1 MYKKITHTIIE
12 EHYDH
17 PSILPD
23 DMNCDTTTP
32 VYYSSNNRKAMVSVA
47 DPDATQIIKD
57 SLNYWGQL
65 CWRLRSLVISITE
78 GDKDVDLL
86 KTRLAGD
93 VSELAK
99 IVERVYGMDGANKFK
114 ELILNITTTL
124 VDIITSIRADSET
137 LTNKLKMK
145 LTDEI
150 GELGGFLGNVN
161 AAWPASAVKSIF
173 STFTDLY
180 IQQALNRI
188 SKQWSAGVE
197 AADKAYNLMV
207 VKQPTGGPSF
217 ADIFANGLISAKK

>member
-1 MYKKITHTIIE
+1 MYKKITHTIVE
-12 EHYDH
+12 EHFDH
-17 PSILPD
+17 PATLPG
-23 DMNCDTTTP
+23 DMNCDVTP
-32 VYYSSNNRKAMVSVA
+32 SYYSNNRKTMAAFTS
-47 DPDATQIIKD
+47 PETTQIIKD
-57 SLNYWGQL
+57 SLNNWGQL

-93 VSELAK
+93 VGELAK
-99 IVERVYGMDGANKFK
+99 IVERVYGVAGADKFK
-114 ELILNITTTL
+114 ELVMYITTTL

-145 LTDEI
+145 LADEI
-150 GELGGFLGNVN
+150 DALGEFLGSVN

-173 STFTDLY
+173 TTFTDLY

-188 SKQWSAGVE
+188 AKQWSAGVD

>member
-1 MYKKITHTIIE
+1 MYKKITHTIVE

-17 PSILPD
+17 PATLPG
-23 DMNCDTTTP
+23 DMNCDTTP
-32 VYYSSNNRKAMVSVA
+32 IYYSNNRKAMA
-47 DPDATQIIKD
+47 PFTNPEATQIIKD
-57 SLNYWGQL
+57 SLSYWGQL
-65 CWRLRSLVISITE
+65 CGRLRSLVISITE
-78 GDKDVDLL
+78 GDKDIDLL

-93 VSELAK
+93 VGEIAK

-114 ELILNITTTL
+114 ELVMNIGTTL
-124 VDIITSIRADSET
+124 VDIITSIRADSES
-137 LTNKLKMK
+137 LTNKLKIK

-161 AAWPASAVKSIF
+161 DAWPASAVKSIF
-173 STFTDLY
+173 TTFTDLY

-188 SKQWSAGVE
+188 AKQWSAGVE

-207 VKQPTGGPSF
+207 VKQPNGGPSF

>member
-1 MYKKITHTIIE
+1 MYKKITHTIVE

-32 VYYSSNNRKAMVSVA
+32 VYYSNNRKAMVSVA
-47 DPDATQIIKD
+47 DPEATQIIKD
-57 SLNYWGQL
+57 SLNNWGQL

-78 GDKDVDLL
+78 GDKDIDLL
-86 KTRLAGD
+86 KTRLTGD
-93 VSELAK
+93 VGELAK
-99 IVERVYGMDGANKFK
+99 IVERVYGMDAANKFK
-114 ELILNITTTL
+114 ELVLNITTTL

-137 LTNKLKMK
+137 LTNKLKTK

-150 GELGGFLGNVN
+150 SELGGFLGNAN

-188 SKQWSAGVE
+188 AKQWSAGVE

>member
-1 MYKKITHTIIE
+1 MYKKITHTIVE

-23 DMNCDTTTP
+23 DMNCDTTP
-32 VYYSSNNRKAMVSVA
+32 VYYSNNRKTMAA
-47 DPDATQIIKD
+47 FTNPEATQIIKD
-57 SLNYWGQL
+57 SLNNWGQL

-86 KTRLAGD
+86 KTRLAND
-93 VSELAK
+93 VGELAK
-99 IVERVYGMDGANKFK
+99 IVERVYGKAGADKFK
-114 ELILNITTTL
+114 ELVTSIGTTL
-124 VDIITSIRADSET
+124 VDIITSIRADSES
-137 LTNKLKMK
+137 LTNKLKTK

-150 GELGGFLGNVN
+150 NALGEFLGGVN
-161 AAWPASAVKSIF
+161 PAWPASAVKSIF
-173 STFTDLY
+173 TTFTDLY
-180 IQQALNRI
+180 IEQALNRI
-188 SKQWSAGVE
+188 AKQWSAGVE